1 MIFSSQ
7 KKKSFLRNF
16 RFTNVLIELGWKDII
31 KKRKK
36 KKENFDSHIDALN
49 KQTIDQL
56 KLVYW
61 ISDSHSVRTY
71 VSHLLG
77 TYVIILCNW
86 LILWQNTLYSY
97 LGRSRMCIILQEI
110 VFQNQVL
117 KICKS
122 IEDSSWRSAVH

>member
-7 KKKSFLRNF
+7 KKKKF
-16 RFTNVLIELGWKDII
+16 I
-31 KKRKK
+31 KKFSFHQCFDWIRMERHNKEEEK

>member
-1 MIFSSQ
+1 MEGHN
-7 KKKSFLRNF
+7 K
-16 RFTNVLIELGWKDII
+16 EEE
-31 KKRKK
+31 K